1 MNKINLLTYI
11 FISLL
16 ILSCDKIIEDNQDLN
31 EENILTTKTVYINQS
46 VDGTNVARSVII
58 QTPSIIDQSKDYPL
72 VFAFHGRGG
81 KNKNWVNKLK
91 NFTDNGE
98 FIGVYPQGYLDSWNL
113 GTEPS
118 KADDVEFISMI
129 INRLKQYNNIDMN
142 KLYAI
147 GISNGSGMVNKLG
160 IETSHFKAIAPI
172 VSQLMESMPILNNT
186 KPISVFQFNGA
197 LDSTIP
203 IDGGSRFGHV
213 FLDALKSAE
222 LWATNFECSF
232 PAEIQSNGN
241 KTLYIFTDC
250 NDGKEIRYYRIENGQ
265 HNLEPSLPTMFLEI
279 WNFFKKF

>member
-1 MNKINLLTYI
+1 MNKLNLLTYI

-16 ILSCDKIIEDNQDLN
+16 ILSCKKIDQDTQDLN

-81 KNKNWVNKLK
+81 KNKIWVNKLK
-91 NFTDNGE
+91 NFTDSGE

-118 KADDVEFISMI
+118 KADDIEFISMI

-203 IDGGSRFGHV
+203 INGGSRFGHV

-241 KTLYIFTDC
+241 NTLYIFSDC
-250 NDGKEIRYYRIENGQ
+250 NDGKEIRYYRIKNGQ